1 MTCSQCGNEATEGT
15 DFCRKCG
22 TKLAGSAA
30 PATPANV
37 PIRPAASAY
46 SFDAARWTL
55 NDRIAG
61 GATLVVL
68 ISLFLPWFSVNLGAL
83 AGDLGVSPGIATASG
98 TETHGWL
105 WFVFII
111 GLLVLLYLVAWAGLP
126 VLPVKLPLSHEQL
139 LLGATGLNLFLVVL
153 AFLLKPGGA
162 PVGWSFGAFVA
173 LIAAIAAVVPLV
185 RALRVQA
192 ASTAASR

>member
-15 DFCRKCG
+15 DFCGRCG
-22 TKLAGSAA
+22 TQLAGSAA
-30 PATPANV
+30 PAAPANV
-37 PIRPAASAY
+37 PITPTAPAY
-46 SFDAARWTL
+46 SFDAGRWTA
-55 NDRIAG
+55 NDRIVG

-83 AGDLGVSPGIATASG
+83 EGGLGVVTASG

-111 GLLVLLYLVAWAGLP
+111 GLFVLLYLIALAGFP
-126 VLPVKLPLSHEQL
+126 VLPARLPLSHEQL
-139 LLGATGLNLFLVVL
+139 LLGATGLNLLLVVL

-173 LIAAIAAVVPLV
+173 LIAAIVAVGPLV
-185 RALRVQA
+185 RALRAQGT
-192 ASTAASR
+192 STAASR